1 MYYQRFNTFMYD
13 HTLHRGRKHLCQY
26 YLQVFNSEEIFKIH
40 IKGCF
45 KIREKQKMLMP
56 KMIKSSEDI

>member
-1 MYYQRFNTFMYD
+1 MYD
-13 HTLHRGRKHLCQY
+13 HTLHRGRKHLCQC
-26 YLQVFNSEEIFKIH
+26 YLQVFNSEEILKIH

-45 KIREKQKMLMP
+45 KIHEKQKMLMP